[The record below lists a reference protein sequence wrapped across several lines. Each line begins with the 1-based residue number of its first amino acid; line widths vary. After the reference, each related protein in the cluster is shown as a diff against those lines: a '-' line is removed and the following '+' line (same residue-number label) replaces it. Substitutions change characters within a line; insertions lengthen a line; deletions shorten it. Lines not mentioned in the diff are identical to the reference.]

1 MVVDEANP
9 RCSIASDI
17 SATVA
22 QQAFK
27 ALKAPIEMVT
37 PPHTPVPF
45 SPDLEKFY
53 IPSTEK
59 IINSVQKTI
68 SN

>member
-1 MVVDEANP
+1 
-9 RCSIASDI
+9 
-17 SATVA
+17 
-22 QQAFK
+22 
-27 ALKAPIEMVT
+27 VT
-37 PPHTPVPF
+37 SPHTPVPF

-59 IINSVQKTI
+59 IIASVQKTL